1 MSVFGPGVSQFAGL
15 LANVTAALLSALFV
29 LRFRRP
35 ITHLIRNQPRE
46 RRAPR
51 HGLQLLRLI
60 GPLWFVPFLLLVGIS
75 LVSTVAAADDSGRS
89 CAGPAVRAGG
99 DRGHGRRRRHPPRL

>member
-46 RRAPR
+46 LAPR
-51 HGLQLLRLI
+51 A
-60 GPLWFVPFLLLVGIS
+60 
-75 LVSTVAAADDSGRS
+75 TACRS
-89 CAGPAVRAGG
+89 CCG
-99 DRGHGRRRRHPPRL
+99 